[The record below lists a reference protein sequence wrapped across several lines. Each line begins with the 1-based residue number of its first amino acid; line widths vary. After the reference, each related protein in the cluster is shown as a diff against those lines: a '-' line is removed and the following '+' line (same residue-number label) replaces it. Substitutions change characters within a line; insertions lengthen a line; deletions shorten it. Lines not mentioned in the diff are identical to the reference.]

1 MIAKGIKYEK
11 TILIGEHEFIKPNL
25 PKNNSDILFYDL
37 PADQAFWRR
46 IELPKLFY
54 DFAPDYT
61 ELYQEATLKDGNG
74 VYKSFNTEDSDLFVT
89 TLKQELDRRQN
100 GVHFKNG
107 MEIEWITGDHY
118 FMLQHCKVFGKDIR
132 YDKFCKVFGKIVD
145 ESVYIRLYMEYG
157 YFFKYQRNVYYLILK
172 VKTDDEILGL
182 YLSKAK
188 KTGITFLFQCYKLN
202 RTTFYK
208 MLEIA
213 VMSKTQPDAIDTNFK
228 FYLYA
233 FEGLPHIFKPSVQ
246 SFARKEGYITFG
258 AKAFTGNS
266 SSKAAVSKLSQE
278 KALNSTVRTVSTDLK
293 SLDGPKWTDIE
304 LDEFN
309 KMFAQSNVSPQGVFD
324 VAQAACK
331 MQNDI
336 TAKMWIFGYV
346 SEDNDKG
353 VDEARVLY
361 FDSKLTTKKTATGF
375 TKRTKSELICWHVS
389 SLYAYLSLHD
399 KYGTCDEIEANKV
412 IEEEL
417 DRVKSKP
424 KVYQARK
431 KQLARNEKDAW
442 SVGGTKSTYNILELT
457 NHKIELEDELRNS
470 LLGTFGHLG
479 RLKWENAL
487 WEVGKKD
494 RRPKGK
500 FCNVYFQPLNEED
513 LLNGNEAR
521 FILYEKLNNDQKNLA
536 LKFGRDDHDNLL
548 PPLRFEF
555 LGGIDPTQYA
565 AGAEVT
571 EGSKNASYTI
581 NLHNEGTNTMLRGL
595 RSKILTSRYFYRPD
609 SPHEAYEDLL
619 KEIIYFGKLCVVEAN
634 APYVAQRLMEEGLGH
649 YMIIKDKERNCLT
662 PWKPWMKPGEDYNLV
677 RRTANQDQ
685 NDLLEYMVRL
695 VTNYIEVIPDEPNY
709 LKTIKDVDL
718 VNQLIN
724 FDPKNTKTADLAM
737 AFKYTLLAYDIYHNS
752 LLEEY
757 SDSNNPSYME
767 MALKALAV

>member
-1 MIAKGIKYEK
+1 MIAKELKYER
-11 TILIGEHEFIKPNL
+11 TIQIGEHEFTKPPL
-25 PKNNSDILFYDL
+25 PKSNSDILFYDL
-37 PADQAFWRR
+37 PESQAFWRR

-107 MEIEWITGDHY
+107 NEIEWITGDHY
-118 FMLQHCKVFGKDIR
+118 FMLQHCKVFGKDTR
-132 YDKFCKVFGKIVD
+132 FDKFCKVFGKIVD
-145 ESVYIRLYMEYG
+145 EPTYIRLYMEYG
-157 YFFKYQRNVYYLILK
+157 YFFKYQRNIYYLIYK
-172 VKTDDEILGL
+172 VRLDDEILGL

-188 KTGITFLFQCYKLN
+188 KTGVTFLFQCYKLN

-233 FEGLPHIFKPSVQ
+233 FEGLPHIFKPQVQ

-266 SSKAAVSKLSQE
+266 SAKAAVSKLSQE

-309 KMFAQSNVSPQGVFD
+309 KMYAQSNVSPQGVFD

-346 SEDNDKG
+346 SEDNDIG

-361 FDSKLTTKKTATGF
+361 FDSKLTTKRNSNGE

-399 KYGTCDEIEANKV
+399 KYGTCNEKEANNI
-412 IEEEL
+412 IEQEL
-417 DRVKSKP
+417 DRVKGKP
-424 KVYQARK
+424 KVYQARR

-442 SVGGTKSTYNILELT
+442 SIGGAKSTYNILELT
-457 NHKIELEDELRNS
+457 NHQIALEDEIRNNIIGFGT
-470 LLGTFGHLG
+470 LGK
-479 RLKWENAL
+479 LKWSNEL

-494 RRPKGK
+494 KRPRGK
-500 FCNVYFQPLNEED
+500 FCPVYFVPLNEED
-513 LLNGNEAR
+513 FLNGNEGR
-521 FILYEKLNNDQKNLA
+521 FCMYEKLHIDKQNLA
-536 LKFGRDDHDNLL
+536 LKFGRDDYGNLL
-548 PPLRFEF
+548 PPPRFEY
-555 LGGIDPTQYA
+555 LGGVDPTQHA
-565 AGAEVT
+565 AGSEVT
-571 EGSKNASYTI
+571 EGSKNASYTMNI
-581 NLHNEGTNTMLRGL
+581 HSEGVNTLHRALK
-595 RSKILTSRYFYRPD
+595 SKILVSRYFYRPD
-609 SPHEAYEDLL
+609 SPDEAYEDLL
-619 KEIIYFGKLCVVEAN
+619 KEIIYYGKLSVVEAN
-634 APYVAQRLMEEGLGH
+634 APHVATKLMSEGLGH
-649 YMIIKDKERNCLT
+649 YMIVKDKNRNCFT
-662 PWKPWMKPGEDYNLV
+662 QWKLWMKPGEDYNLV

-695 VTNYIEVIPDEPNY
+695 VTNYIEVIPGENNY
-709 LKTIKDVDL
+709 LSTIKDLDL
-718 VNQLIN
+718 IKQLIT

-737 AFKYTLLAYDIYHNS
+737 AFKYVLLCYDIYHNS
-752 LLEEY
+752 LLEEQ
-757 SDSNNPSYME
+757 DDNNNPINME
-767 MALKALAV
+767 MALKALAS